1 MHSDNRSI
9 GELAYH
15 IWRARGCPEGTAEQ
29 DWLEA
34 ERQMAAMPPNTQPG
48 STRQSSPA
56 GQSKPTA
63 ESPLKGQS
71 TEGVDGS
78 LKDTFPASDPPAI
91 GGPDVP
97 PSNADAKWRAA
108 GVSRT
113 NAPARGAAPAKS
125 RRASTDKRTEKRE

>member
-15 IWRARGCPEGTAEQ
+15 LWRARGCPEGTSEQ

-34 ERQMAAMPPNTQPG
+34 ARQLAAIAPHNQSGAPRQP
-48 STRQSSPA
+48 SPA
-56 GQSKPTA
+56 GQSKPAPEPSTTVQSGA
-63 ESPLKGQS
+63 TLLATPLKGQS

-97 PSNADAKWRAA
+97 PS
-108 GVSRT
+108 
-113 NAPARGAAPAKS
+113 
-125 RRASTDKRTEKRE
+125 